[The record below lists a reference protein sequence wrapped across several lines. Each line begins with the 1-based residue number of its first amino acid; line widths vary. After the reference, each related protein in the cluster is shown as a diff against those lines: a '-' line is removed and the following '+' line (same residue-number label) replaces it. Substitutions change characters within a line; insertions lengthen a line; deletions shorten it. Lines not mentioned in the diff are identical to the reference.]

1 MNHDAKSATHTK
13 RGRRAIA
20 ADAQLAKR
28 VGFRLTDA
36 EHRAYLAK
44 VEASGMSA
52 SEFFRDCVLTNRTRI
67 VARQQVST
75 DKKRVLLVVNK
86 SGNNLNQ
93 IAHVLNAARL
103 DKSASESTYLAAL
116 DTLESIELL
125 LKAHLKNVA

>member
-1 MNHDAKSATHTK
+1 MSHAAKSTK
-13 RGRRAIA
+13 RGRRAMAAETQIA
-20 ADAQLAKR
+20 KL

-44 VEASGMSA
+44 VESSGMSA

-67 VARQQVST
+67 VARQPLGI
-75 DKKRVLLVVNK
+75 DKKRVMLVVNK

-103 DKSASESTYLAAL
+103 DSSASESTYLAAL
-116 DTLESIELL
+116 DALESIELL
-125 LKAHLKNVA
+125 LKAHLQNVA

>member
-1 MNHDAKSATHTK
+1 MSHAAKSTK
-13 RGRRAIA
+13 RGRRAMA
-20 ADAQLAKR
+20 AETQLAKR

-44 VEASGMSA
+44 VESSGMSA

-67 VARQQVST
+67 VARQPLSN

-103 DKSASESTYLAAL
+103 DSSASESTYLAAL
-116 DTLESIELL
+116 DALESIELL
-125 LKAHLKNVA
+125 LKAHLQNVA

>member
-1 MNHDAKSATHTK
+1 MSSDASSTK
-13 RGRRAIA
+13 RGRRPVA
-20 ADAQLAKR
+20 ADTHLAKR

-36 EHRAYLAK
+36 EHRAYLQK

-52 SEFFRDCVLTNRTRI
+52 SEFFRECVLTNRTRI
-67 VARQQVST
+67 MARQPVSS
-75 DKKRVLLVVNK
+75 DRKRVMFVVNK

-103 DKSASESTYLAAL
+103 DQSASERTYLAAL

-125 LKAHLKNVA
+125 LRAHLNNVA

>member
-103 DKSASESTYLAAL
+103 DNSASESTYLAAL

-125 LKAHLKNVA
+125 LKAHLQNVA

>member
-1 MNHDAKSATHTK
+1 MSDDSKSAK
-13 RGRRAIA
+13 RGRRSIS

-36 EHRAYLAK
+36 EHQAYLDK
-44 VEASGMSA
+44 VRASGMSA

-67 VARQQVST
+67 TARAPANADS
-75 DKKRVLLVVNK
+75 KRALFVVNK

-103 DKSASESTYLAAL
+103 DRSASESTYRAAI
-116 DTLESIELL
+116 DALEGVELY
-125 LKAHLKNVA
+125 LKANLRNVD

>member
-1 MNHDAKSATHTK
+1 MSNDSTPTK
-13 RGRRAIA
+13 RGRRTIP
-20 ADAQLAKR
+20 ADTQLAKR

-36 EHRAYLAK
+36 EHLAYLEK

-52 SEFFRDCVLTNRTRI
+52 SEFFRECVLTNRTRV
-67 VARQQVST
+67 VARQQIST
-75 DKKRVLLVVNK
+75 DRKRVLFVVNK

-103 DKSASESTYLAAL
+103 DQSVSESTYLAAL

-125 LKAHLKNVA
+125 LRAHLNNVG